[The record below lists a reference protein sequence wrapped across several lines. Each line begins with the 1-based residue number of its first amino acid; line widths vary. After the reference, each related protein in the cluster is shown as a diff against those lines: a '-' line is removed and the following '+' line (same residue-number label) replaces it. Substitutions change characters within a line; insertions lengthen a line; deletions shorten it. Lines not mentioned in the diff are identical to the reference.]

1 MKLRNFP
8 LMKGVGFPVI
18 SMVEV
23 SIYGRWWSPGYM
35 KGVYFPDVKSGDF
48 PVTCKLEISQ
58 LCCNFPS
65 FCNNLPP
72 EIRSLPRDL
81 SSSFYKLFKTF
92 IFVRALAGSASE

>member
-35 KGVYFPDVKSGDF
+35 KGVYFPDMKGVGFS
-48 PVTCKLEISQ
+48 VICRVNVSR
-58 LCCNFPS
+58 C
-65 FCNNLPP
+65 
-72 EIRSLPRDL
+72 
-81 SSSFYKLFKTF
+81 
-92 IFVRALAGSASE
+92 